1 MSGIT
6 AGARTGPVPTARRV
20 AVVGSGL
27 AGLAAA
33 YLLQREGADVW
44 LIEKAP
50 RLGFHAYSVE
60 LDARRSDADC
70 GDTLSAAPSPAKP
83 RAPSMSPAKSKRVAT
98 GSAETIAVDVPM
110 RSFQG
115 GYYPLLI
122 ALYRHLGLSLQPES
136 YAFSFS
142 SLVPHPIRSAVARTS
157 RETYFIHAGASGAS
171 LPNVPAAAWS
181 NPSAFARAVLR
192 FASVAVS
199 YFVLLVVSFFNWH
212 SVLGLLHGKGSHA
225 TFRDVVDSVA
235 GTLEQPVRWLPR
247 TGLGDSFRWFAADI
261 VLPLFSAVG
270 TMTDADVWSTPA
282 VHLLD
287 YIHAGVGTSHYTLGA
302 GRSARDVAQLL
313 AEPVKKQGADHIRLG
328 TAIRAIR
335 YRKSNGGRVLVLSLD
350 GGDELEVDHVVIATP
365 ASVARSLLGT
375 LEPSLKVQGEKAE
388 ARRVAR
394 MRSALEDVSY
404 RETIVITHTDR
415 ASVLPE
421 ASNVR
426 DINLFQ
432 AVVDGGVAGGDGD
445 GDSADSTPLL
455 TPTSSNSASPPNSPC
470 PTPSKLPS
478 QLGATPFFEPAPD
491 AVYTM
496 ATHLVHA
503 PQSAGYPLVLQTTNP
518 VVPIDPEQVLGIAR
532 LERALPLRSKETLV
546 GFHPPRGAD
555 PAPLIY
561 LAGSYAYPGIPLLE
575 GCVGTATRN
584 CANE

>member
-1 MSGIT
+1 
-6 AGARTGPVPTARRV
+6 
-20 AVVGSGL
+20 
-27 AGLAAA
+27 
-33 YLLQREGADVW
+33 
-44 LIEKAP
+44 
-50 RLGFHAYSVE
+50 
-60 LDARRSDADC
+60 
-70 GDTLSAAPSPAKP
+70 
-83 RAPSMSPAKSKRVAT
+83 MSPAKSKRAVAAT
-98 GSAETIAVDVPM
+98 GNSAETIAVDVPM

-142 SLVPHPIRSAVARTS
+142 SLVPSAIRSAVSS
-157 RETYFIHAGASGAS
+157 RETYFIHAGASGVS
-171 LPNVPAAAWS
+171 LPNVPSAAWS
-181 NPSAFARAVLR
+181 SPSAFARAALR
-192 FASVAVS
+192 FATVAVC
-199 YFVLLVVSFFNWH
+199 YFVLLVISFFNWH
-212 SVLGLLHGKGSHA
+212 SVLGLLHGKGTYA

-247 TGLGDSFRWFAADI
+247 TGLGDSFKWFAAEI

-270 TMTDADVWSTPA
+270 TMTDADVWNTPA

-313 AEPVKKQGADHIRLG
+313 SEPVRKQGADHIRLG

-335 YRKSNGGRVLVLSLD
+335 YRKTNVGRVLVLSLD
-350 GGDELEVDHVVIATP
+350 GGDDLEVDRVVIATP

-394 MRSALEDVSY
+394 MRSALEDVTY

-432 AVVDGGVAGGDGD
+432 AVIDG
-445 GDSADSTPLL
+445 STTTSTDSTPLL
-455 TPTSSNSASPPNSPC
+455 TPTSSNSASPPASPC

-518 VVPIDPEQVLGIAR
+518 VVPIDPDQVLGVAR

-561 LAGSYAYPGIPLLE
+561 LAGSYVYPGIPLLE
-575 GCVGTATRN
+575 GCVGSARRVVDDICGLGSYPATGGVDWETGRGGLVGRVWRWRLVGRGGYN
-584 CANE
+584 

>member
-1 MSGIT
+1 
-6 AGARTGPVPTARRV
+6 
-20 AVVGSGL
+20 
-27 AGLAAA
+27 
-33 YLLQREGADVW
+33 
-44 LIEKAP
+44 
-50 RLGFHAYSVE
+50 
-60 LDARRSDADC
+60 
-70 GDTLSAAPSPAKP
+70 
-83 RAPSMSPAKSKRVAT
+83 
-98 GSAETIAVDVPM
+98 M

-142 SLVPHPIRSAVARTS
+142 SIVPRAIRGAATARD
-157 RETYFIHAGASGAS
+157 TYFIHSGASGAS
-171 LPNVPAAAWS
+171 LPNVPTSAWS
-181 NPSAFARAVLR
+181 SPSAFARAALR

-199 YFVLLVVSFFNWH
+199 YFVLLVISFFNWH
-212 SVLGLLHGKGSHA
+212 GVLGLVHGKGSYA

-247 TGLGDSFRWFAADI
+247 TGLGESFKWFAAEI

-270 TMTDADVWSTPA
+270 TMTDVDVWNTPA

-313 AEPVKKQGADHIRLG
+313 AEPVRKQGADHIRLG
-328 TAIRAIR
+328 TAIHAIR
-335 YRKSNGGRVLVLSLD
+335 YRKTNTGRVLVLSLD
-350 GGDELEVDHVVIATP
+350 GGDDLEVDRVVIATP
-365 ASVARSLLGT
+365 ASVARALLGT

-394 MRSALEDVSY
+394 MRSALEDVTY
-404 RETIVITHTDR
+404 RETIVVTHTDR

-432 AVVDGGVAGGDGD
+432 AVVDGNGR
-445 GDSADSTPLL
+445 SAAPSTDSTPLL
-455 TPTSSNSASPPNSPC
+455 TPT
-470 PTPSKLPS
+470 SKLPS

-503 PQSAGYPLVLQTTNP
+503 PQSSGYPLVLQTTNP
-518 VVPIDPEQVLGIAR
+518 VVPIDPDQVLGIAR

-575 GCVGTATRN
+575 GCVGSARRVVDDICGLGSYPATGGVDWETGRGGLLGRVWRWRLVGRGGYN
-584 CANE
+584 